1 MQRAMG
7 EDQRV
12 TKAGGQV
19 TNLSV
24 PFRGGLE
31 QWEAHGGK
39 HQLSSLST
47 PTKIPNICTIPVFK
61 GKGFHQQFWALG
73 ELLNIL
79 NPFSFM
85 C

>member
-1 MQRAMG
+1 M
-7 EDQRV
+7 

-39 HQLSSLST
+39 HHLSRSLSN
-47 PTKIPNICTIPVFK
+47 PTKPCIVQSK
-61 GKGFHQQFWALG
+61 HLMGKYFHQQFWALG
-73 ELLNIL
+73 VLLDIL
-79 NPFSFM
+79 KPFSFM

>member
-7 EDQRV
+7 GDQRV

-19 TNLSV
+19 TNQFV
-24 PFRGGLE
+24 PFRDGLE

-47 PTKIPNICTIPVFK
+47 PTKIPNTCTIPVFK
-61 GKGFHQQFWALG
+61 EKSFHQQF
-73 ELLNIL
+73 
-79 NPFSFM
+79 
-85 C
+85 